1 MDKTNKNLFNN
12 TELAFS
18 NKSNFE
24 LKKAYYLFR
33 FLDFH
38 LLTKFGNFFLILF
51 LKLRLPI
58 KGIIRQTIFHHFCGG
73 ENIKDCIPVF
83 KSLSKYNI
91 LAMPEYSIEAES
103 TFEGFESYKNN
114 SMDLTEYLGR
124 LNLPFL
130 AIKCT
135 GLISIDA
142 LEKISSGELNSKS
155 NEYIN
160 FKNRMKELCDSAKYN
175 NVRILVDAEES
186 WIQKAINKVTL
197 KLMEIY
203 NKKHAIIFLTYQC
216 YKIDTLNNIFKDF
229 KYANKNS
236 FKLGVKLVRGA
247 YMEKERAH
255 ALKYEYNSPI
265 HINKNNT
272 DDEFNNSIEFCI
284 KNLNNI
290 SLWVGSHNENSFHN
304 VINLMNKKKIKKNDD
319 RVWFSQLY
327 GMSDNISFTLA
338 SLGYNI
344 LKLIPFGPIEKT
356 IPYLIRRANEN
367 SSVKGQSNRQYTLI
381 KHEINRRKDLN

>member
-1 MDKTNKNLFNN
+1 VDKNNKNLFNN

-18 NKSNFE
+18 NKSDFE

-33 FLDFH
+33 FLDFP

-51 LKLRLPI
+51 LNLKLPI

-83 KSLSKYNI
+83 KSLSKHNI

-103 TFEGFESYKNN
+103 TFEGFENYKNDL
-114 SMDLTEYLGR
+114 MDLIEYLGK

-135 GLISIDA
+135 GLISTDA
-142 LEKISSGELNSKS
+142 LEKISSGQLNSKS
-155 NEYIN
+155 NEYID
-160 FKNRMKELCDSAKYN
+160 FKNRMRELCDSAKHN
-175 NVRILVDAEES
+175 NVRILVDSEES
-186 WIQKAINKVTL
+186 WIQKAINNITL
-197 KLMEIY
+197 ELMKNY
-203 NKKHAIIFLTYQC
+203 NKKNVVIFLTYQC
-216 YKIDTLNNIFKDF
+216 YKIDTLNNISKHF
-229 KYANKNS
+229 KYALKND

-247 YMEKERAH
+247 YMEKERARS
-255 ALKYEYNSPI
+255 LKHEYNCPI
-265 HINKNNT
+265 HTSKNNT
-272 DDEFNNSIEFCI
+272 DVEFNNSVEFCI
-284 KNLNNI
+284 KNLNSS
-290 SLWVGSHNENSFHN
+290 SLWIGSHNENSFYN
-304 VINLMNKKKIKKNDD
+304 IINLMNKKKIKKNDN

-338 SLGYNI
+338 RLGYNV

>member
-1 MDKTNKNLFNN
+1 
-12 TELAFS
+12 
-18 NKSNFE
+18 
-24 LKKAYYLFR
+24 
-33 FLDFH
+33 
-38 LLTKFGNFFLILF
+38 
-51 LKLRLPI
+51 
-58 KGIIRQTIFHHFCGG
+58 
-73 ENIKDCIPVF
+73 
-83 KSLSKYNI
+83 
-91 LAMPEYSIEAES
+91 
-103 TFEGFESYKNN
+103 
-114 SMDLTEYLGR
+114 
-124 LNLPFL
+124 
-130 AIKCT
+130 
-135 GLISIDA
+135 
-142 LEKISSGELNSKS
+142 
-155 NEYIN
+155 
-160 FKNRMKELCDSAKYN
+160 
-175 NVRILVDAEES
+175 
-186 WIQKAINKVTL
+186 
-197 KLMEIY
+197 
-203 NKKHAIIFLTYQC
+203 
-216 YKIDTLNNIFKDF
+216 
-229 KYANKNS
+229 
-236 FKLGVKLVRGA
+236 
-247 YMEKERAH
+247 MEKERAH